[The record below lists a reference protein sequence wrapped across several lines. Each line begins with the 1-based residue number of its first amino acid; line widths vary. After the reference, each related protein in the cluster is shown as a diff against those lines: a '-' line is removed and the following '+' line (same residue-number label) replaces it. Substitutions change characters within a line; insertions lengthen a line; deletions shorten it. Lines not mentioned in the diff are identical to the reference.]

1 MVAARVR
8 RRPRPRLPTPRRPRL
23 RPPSHRQHQVQRL
36 PRKPASPLPLRR
48 HPGRSR
54 RRRLL
59 PLRFRSRTRCG
70 FPQPR
75 LLPARPFLARPAR
88 HPPSRRLRRARCR
101 RRTPSPLRLCRH
113 QPPRRRRQLLPHRR
127 RPQPRRALQRP
138 LPSRSRASRP
148 PLRHR
153 NPANQPFRT
162 SWMPHRRSSVE
173 HAPAPHL
180 HPCGVARPVLQQQP
194 DCHVPCA
201 DGTLELPAFE
211 ALLGWMSSRAGGRH
225 RPGACL
231 LWLCLVPAVQMR
243 GRPAQRFAFRAA

>member
-1 MVAARVR
+1 
-8 RRPRPRLPTPRRPRL
+8 
-23 RPPSHRQHQVQRL
+23 
-36 PRKPASPLPLRR
+36 
-48 HPGRSR
+48 
-54 RRRLL
+54 
-59 PLRFRSRTRCG
+59 
-70 FPQPR
+70 
-75 LLPARPFLARPAR
+75 
-88 HPPSRRLRRARCR
+88 
-101 RRTPSPLRLCRH
+101 
-113 QPPRRRRQLLPHRR
+113 
-127 RPQPRRALQRP
+127 
-138 LPSRSRASRP
+138 
-148 PLRHR
+148 
-153 NPANQPFRT
+153 
-162 SWMPHRRSSVE
+162 MPHRRSSVE